1 MSGFVGFDK
10 YIRSYNLYGVFK
22 ISIFH
27 FQRAVPPHV
36 LAALMGHAN
45 GSFSWPAFAPLQLS
59 SSCHSDETIIIISPW
74 IWLEFSWFMMWAPS
88 HPLLAF
94 GQLL

>member
-59 SSCHSDETIIIISPW
+59 SSCHSDETIIIISPCDLAG
-74 IWLEFSWFMMWAPS
+74 IFLVYDVGTFSSSP
-88 HPLLAF
+88 
-94 GQLL
+94 GI